1 MRHYIQST
9 FVSSYQLNKYVDALS
24 IIIFKYFFTIYT
36 HSCPSDNEMVVI
48 LLI

>member
-36 HSCPSDNEMVVI
+36 YIRQIMKWLSYY
-48 LLI
+48 

>member
-24 IIIFKYFFTIYT
+24 IIIFKYFFY
-36 HSCPSDNEMVVI
+36 HLYI
-48 LLI
+48 LMFVR